1 MSGEILNSAR
11 NILAYAEELK
21 SFGSQ
26 LPQNKKIELLN
37 KIDQEC
43 SNVYRRIN
51 INQNDLSRAA
61 APNLSTV
68 KKPLVLPKPQI
79 VLPKQREIP
88 VSAVSQTVAVPEFT
102 SIKFKN
108 VTKEEKKKLISG
120 ISLNLDE
127 LKDFVKLQKAKAK
140 GKVTKERIEKKDY
153 TIYQPSSVGKT
164 ANKAMKKFAD
174 RLINN
179 YPNFFKVMFGHFRM
193 VEMEILSR
201 SYVSMI
207 LFFTLISFPGIFL
220 FFLALNFAFH
230 LNILVIL
237 FIAFF
242 GMIITFVGFYFYPAS
257 LISGKS
263 KKIKLEYPFALV
275 HMSAVAGSGANPI
288 SIFELIADSEDYPE
302 LRKEVKK
309 IMNYVN
315 LFGYN
320 LTNALRNVA
329 ATTPNSDLKELLNGM
344 ISTIE
349 TGGDLKGYLK
359 EKSNDALNTYKL
371 DRKKQVEALATY
383 SEIYTAILIASPL
396 LLLVT
401 LAIINSIGGGF
412 GGLSVV
418 TIAWIGILGALPLL
432 NVGFM
437 FFITSSQKG
446 I

>member
-1 MSGEILNSAR
+1 MSGEILNSVR
-11 NILAYAEELK
+11 NILAYVEELRG
-21 SFGSQ
+21 FGSQ
-26 LPQNKKIELLN
+26 LPQNKKIELLS

-51 INQNDLSRAA
+51 INQNDVQK
-61 APNLSTV
+61 PTTTNLSTV

-88 VSAVSQTVAVPEFT
+88 ASAVISQAPVPQFT
-102 SIKFKN
+102 SAKFRN
-108 VTKEEKKKLISG
+108 LTKEEKKKLIFD
-120 ISLNLDE
+120 ITLNTDE
-127 LKDFVKLQKAKAK
+127 LEDFIKLQRAKAK
-140 GKVTKERIEKKDY
+140 GKVVKERIEKKDY

-164 ANKAMKKFAD
+164 ANKFMKKFAE
-174 RLINN
+174 RFIHN
-179 YPNFFKVMFGHFRM
+179 YPNFFKLMFGHFRM

-230 LNILVIL
+230 LNILIIL
-237 FIAFF
+237 LIAFF
-242 GMIITFVGFYFYPAS
+242 GMIITFVGHYFYPAS

-288 SIFELIADSEDYPE
+288 SIFELIADSDDYVE

-320 LTNALRNVA
+320 LTNAMRNVA
-329 ATTPNSDLKELLNGM
+329 ATTPSSDLKELLNGM

-359 EKSNDALNTYKL
+359 EKAEDALNTYKL

-446 I
+446 L